1 MSDSQL
7 TGDLLA
13 AAVAGS
19 GGYFVVQISLNGQ
32 YLYANP
38 YFESVFVGEGDSTVG
53 KPYTFGLLEED
64 FPAVGKVVT
73 DCINDPGK
81 SKPIILRKFARGHYF
96 LTFWEFTCAIDQAGR
111 PDSIICIGHNITES
125 EKHQLQTEYYL
136 HQINEYLNSITDG
149 FFTLNKSW
157 EFVRVNAVFEQ
168 IAGKSKEQLV
178 GTSFWD
184 SFDEHTEEPYAR
196 AMKFA
201 MENNETVRFEQF
213 WPPDRYYSAAI
224 FPSREGLICYIRDI
238 TGKKKQEFEL
248 KDSQIKLRAILNSTV
263 DSNTLISADLKVIN
277 FNRAA
282 AEQSRLYYNR
292 ELIAGED
299 FLHFVP
305 PHLLEKFKT
314 NFRTALK
321 GGIVKSEELIKVYNG
336 DSVWVEFLYYP
347 VLDDAKNLLGVVI
360 NSTIIDKRKRAEL
373 KVKTQYEQLKKIAHM
388 QSHELRAPL
397 TNIMGVVNVLNMLKQ
412 KVNDPEIIE
421 LLNTLAKSTSKMDSI
436 IKQIVEAT
444 GE

>member
-1 MSDSQL
+1 MSDSQS
-7 TGDLLA
+7 TGDKLA
-13 AAVAGS
+13 TAIAGTGS
-19 GGYFVVQISLNGQ
+19 YFVIQISLNGQ

-38 YFESVFVGEGDSTVG
+38 YFESVFVEEGDSAVG

-81 SKPIILRKFARGHYF
+81 SKPIILRKFAQGHYF
-96 LTFWEFTCAIDQAGR
+96 LTFWEFTCATDQAGQ

-125 EKHQLQTEYYL
+125 EKQQIRTEYYL

-149 FFTLNKSW
+149 FFTLNKNW
-157 EFVRVNAVFEQ
+157 EFVRVNDVFEQ
-168 IAGKSKEQLV
+168 IAGKSKAELV
-178 GTSFWD
+178 GSSFWD
-184 SFDEHTEEPYAR
+184 SFDENTKEPYAQ
-196 AMKFA
+196 AIKFA
-201 MENNETVRFEQF
+201 MENNDTVRFEQF

-224 FPSREGLICYIRDI
+224 FPSSEGLICYIRDI
-238 TGKKKQEFEL
+238 TNKKKQEFEL
-248 KDSQIKLRAILNSTV
+248 RDSQIKLRAILNSTV

-282 AEQSRLYYNR
+282 EEQSRLYYNR
-292 ELIAGED
+292 ELVAGED

-314 NFRTALK
+314 NFSTALK
-321 GGIVKSEELIKVYNG
+321 GGTVKSEELIKVYNG

-347 VLDDAKNLLGVVI
+347 VLDDEKNLLGVVI

-421 LLNTLAKSTSKMDSI
+421 LLNTLAQSTSKMDSI

-444 GE
+444 RE